1 MENGLALLYVLQLES
16 DNFYIGV
23 SYHVNLSYAKH
34 TAGQAS
40 KITKLYRPLCIKEVT
55 LVDSQS
61 DLHKTVKYYRDTHGY
76 DKIFV
81 DAEEDSYEVSI
92 VRKATNTF
100 VQQTKKIVVDNS
112 SIQETVTADS
122 PKPAVKKIRAPISF
136 KKLPQA
142 VEVFENVSPAE
153 PVYPDPD
160 EVKTE
165 IQENTEEPKDI
176 REVDPDTKKLIQK
189 EYWSN
194 QYKKSGETKQKLKQE
209 GKKLNDILTKENL
222 QKWLVNDGRSYSYI
236 AREYAGCT
244 NQMVSDIAKG
254 FGLKSSKSPRDFLK
268 FSKR

>member
-1 MENGLALLYVLQLES
+1 MENCLPLLYVLQLES
-16 DNFYIGV
+16 NNFYIGV
-23 SYHVNLSYAKH
+23 SYHINLSYAKH

-40 KITKLYRPLCIKEVT
+40 KITKLYRPLCIKEVK

-61 DLHKTVKYYRDTHGY
+61 DLHKTVKSYRDAHGY

-81 DAEEDSYEVSI
+81 DAEEDSYEVTI
-92 VRKATNTF
+92 VRKDTNTF
-100 VQQTKKIVVDNS
+100 VPQTKTVTMNNIS

-122 PKPAVKKIRAPISF
+122 PKPVVKKIRAPISF
-136 KKLPQA
+136 KKLQQA
-142 VEVFENVSPAE
+142 VEVFEDVLPADPE
-153 PVYPDPD
+153 PE

-165 IQENTEEPKDI
+165 IMENIEAQKDI
-176 REVDPDTKKLIQK
+176 REVDPETKKLIQK

-194 QYKKSGETKQKLKQE
+194 QYKKTGETKKKLKQE

-222 QKWLVNDGRSYSYI
+222 QKWLVDDGRSYSYI

-254 FGLKSSKSPRDFLK
+254 FGLKSTKSPRDFMK
-268 FSKR
+268 YSR

>member
-1 MENGLALLYVLQLES
+1 MENGLPLLYVLQLES

-40 KITKLYRPLCIKEVT
+40 KITKLYRPLCIKEVK

-61 DLHKTVKYYRDTHGY
+61 DLHKTIKFYRDAHGY

-92 VRKATNTF
+92 VRKSTNTF
-100 VQQTKKIVVDNS
+100 VQQTKKIIVDSS

-142 VEVFENVSPAE
+142 VEVFEDALPAE

-160 EVKTE
+160 DVKTE
-165 IQENTEEPKDI
+165 IQENTEVPKDI

-222 QKWLVNDGRSYSYI
+222 QKWLVDDGRSYSYI

-254 FGLKSSKSPRDFLK
+254 FGLKSTKSPRDFLK